1 MKKLFGIIL
10 LCVLLVST
18 FPFVS
23 AVEEERTVGETI
35 VDGKHAK
42 EEYREELNSYQKYDF
57 SHTKL
62 LKKEEDI
69 LQKCKSGRLDSEF
82 CAGYSKILQAK
93 MPGELIRTAD
103 GYVLELGDIALAATD
118 LHLEDERKDIIVE
131 NLETVQDRFID
142 FSDTMSMFKDLEREG
157 HSMIAFKILER
168 ITNDARAVVEATKTE
183 KFFSK
188 KETESSKIKV
198 LERKLGRFI
207 GEKEAA
213 GEIDSEIIN
222 DYDEFVAKRAKSQ
235 DDYMDSKDSFD
246 SAVNSLAEGDH
257 IDAIGDYKHAKIN
270 MKISEDEAKQAKV
283 ALKNT
288 IKGIKEDF
296 GTQ

>member
-82 CAGYSKILQAK
+82 CAGYSKILQ
-93 MPGELIRTAD
+93 
-103 GYVLELGDIALAATD
+103 
-118 LHLEDERKDIIVE
+118 
-131 NLETVQDRFID
+131 
-142 FSDTMSMFKDLEREG
+142 
-157 HSMIAFKILER
+157 
-168 ITNDARAVVEATKTE
+168 TKNP
-183 KFFSK
+183 
-188 KETESSKIKV
+188 
-198 LERKLGRFI
+198 R
-207 GEKEAA
+207 
-213 GEIDSEIIN
+213 
-222 DYDEFVAKRAKSQ
+222 
-235 DDYMDSKDSFD
+235 
-246 SAVNSLAEGDH
+246 
-257 IDAIGDYKHAKIN
+257 
-270 MKISEDEAKQAKV
+270 
-283 ALKNT
+283 
-288 IKGIKEDF
+288 
-296 GTQ
+296 